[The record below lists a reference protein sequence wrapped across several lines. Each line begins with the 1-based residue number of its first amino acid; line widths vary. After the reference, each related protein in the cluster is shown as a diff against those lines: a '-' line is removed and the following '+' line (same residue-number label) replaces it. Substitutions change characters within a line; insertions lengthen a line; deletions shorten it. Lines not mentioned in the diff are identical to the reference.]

1 MIGGG
6 YWLGL
11 PFSTIL
17 AAFIVLLT
25 ALLTRRT
32 ALGVL
37 LESVGG
43 NPEAS
48 RLAGVPAR
56 TITWTVYIVCALF
69 AGIAGLMI
77 TSDATAADPNST
89 GLFLEIDAI
98 LAVVIGGTSLAGGRF
113 SLAGTVIGAFIIQT
127 LTQMILILGIAPEI
141 TLVYKAGVVVA
152 VCLIQS
158 PEFRAFA
165 LRAVRTD
172 RPAPPLPP
180 SVEQVSSSALDR
192 ARTRRRRTRRPRR
205 EHQPGAVM
213 STNAATLVR
222 PFGQSW
228 GRYLPVMATG
238 VLLLVAIAV
247 GGLLYDNF
255 ITGQVLAN
263 ILITNSHLIALA
275 VGLTFVILTGGIDLS
290 VGAVVALSAMIAARL
305 MDGGWPAAAAIP
317 LVLVIGS
324 LLGLL
329 VGLMIHYFR
338 IQPFIATLAAMFLAR
353 GMCYVI
359 SIQSIP
365 INERFFVYM
374 SRKRLTILPDT
385 TITPAVL
392 VALGMVVVAFYVLHY
407 TRFGRTVYAIG
418 GSEPSAV
425 LMGLPVPRVKVSVYV
440 ISGFCA
446 SLGGMLYTF
455 NAVQSGNPLHAI
467 GMELDAI
474 ASVAIGGHAAHRG
487 LRLHHR
493 IVARGPRD
501 RHDLVDHQVQRHAQ
515 LRMDA
520 DRQRAARPRIHRD
533 AAGDHAG
540 TRPPCVTS
548 PRRRARPGCT
558 TSPSVAQVSHQ
569 TVSRVLNDHPHVRP
583 DTKERVQR
591 AIAELGYRR
600 NAAARSLVTRRSGV
614 IGVLTP
620 RTELY
625 GPTSSMIAVEVAAR
639 EAGYFVSLASVA
651 DTSAA
656 ALGATRSTTSRTRP
670 PRPSC

>member
-1 MIGGG
+1 
-6 YWLGL
+6 
-11 PFSTIL
+11 
-17 AAFIVLLT
+17 
-25 ALLTRRT
+25 
-32 ALGVL
+32 
-37 LESVGG
+37 
-43 NPEAS
+43 
-48 RLAGVPAR
+48 
-56 TITWTVYIVCALF
+56 
-69 AGIAGLMI
+69 
-77 TSDATAADPNST
+77 
-89 GLFLEIDAI
+89 
-98 LAVVIGGTSLAGGRF
+98 
-113 SLAGTVIGAFIIQT
+113 
-127 LTQMILILGIAPEI
+127 
-141 TLVYKAGVVVA
+141 
-152 VCLIQS
+152 
-158 PEFRAFA
+158 
-165 LRAVRTD
+165 
-172 RPAPPLPP
+172 
-180 SVEQVSSSALDR
+180 
-192 ARTRRRRTRRPRR
+192 
-205 EHQPGAVM
+205 M

-238 VLLLVAIAV
+238 ALLLVAIAV

-317 LVLVIGS
+317 LVLCTGS

-425 LMGLPVPRVKVSVYV
+425 LMGLPVPRVKVGVYV

-474 ASVAIGGHAAHRG
+474 ASVAIGGTLLTGGYGFIIGSLLGVLVIGTISSIIRFSGTLNSGWTRIASG
-487 LRLHHR
+487 LLVLGF
-493 IVARGPRD
+493 IVMQRVITLGRD
-501 RHDLVDHQVQRHAQ
+501 R
-515 LRMDA
+515 
-520 DRQRAARPRIHRD
+520 RA
-533 AAGDHAG
+533 
-540 TRPPCVTS
+540 
-548 PRRRARPGCT
+548 
-558 TSPSVAQVSHQ
+558 
-569 TVSRVLNDHPHVRP
+569 
-583 DTKERVQR
+583 
-591 AIAELGYRR
+591 
-600 NAAARSLVTRRSGV
+600 
-614 IGVLTP
+614 
-620 RTELY
+620 
-625 GPTSSMIAVEVAAR
+625 
-639 EAGYFVSLASVA
+639 
-651 DTSAA
+651 
-656 ALGATRSTTSRTRP
+656 
-670 PRPSC
+670 